1 MPVGFKLGVYTS
13 ASILSVLFVYWNYWK
28 LEWRNECEA
37 KNRTLRRLKVVKQ
50 ATEKTEEMR
59 CVRKR
64 ALAFCDGRYDM
75 CNFVA

>member
-50 ATEKTEEMR
+50 ATEKNR
-59 CVRKR
+59 RD
-64 ALAFCDGRYDM
+64 ALCEKACTCFL
-75 CNFVA
+75 